1 MSTAKG
7 RIVSAQDYLERKVTR
22 ENKNFA
28 TGSGY
33 YVFPLLEGQRLI
45 GRIDMQRDGDVLRVT
60 GLWLEDG
67 IKMGRNR
74 KAALASELNRY
85 RRFVG
90 ASRVDF
96 LPDGLGA

>member
-1 MSTAKG
+1 
-7 RIVSAQDYLERKVTR
+7 
-22 ENKNFA
+22 
-28 TGSGY
+28 
-33 YVFPLLEGQRLI
+33 
-45 GRIDMQRDGDVLRVT
+45 MQRDGDVLRVT